1 MSRAATVAAPRILH
15 SSRHLLRFVASGSR
29 RIRPLGTVYSSQD
42 DLQNT
47 HPKERIM
54 NIAKHMESIFLAA
67 AVIGAA
73 TSYASAADAD
83 ATRLALSAPVSQMVV
98 HQAKMPVV
106 VVAAK
111 RLTAAEKA
119 AL

>member
-1 MSRAATVAAPRILH
+1 
-15 SSRHLLRFVASGSR
+15 
-29 RIRPLGTVYSSQD
+29 
-42 DLQNT
+42 
-47 HPKERIM
+47 M

-83 ATRLALSAPVSQMVV
+83 ATRLAVSAPVSQMVV

-106 VVAAK
+106 VVTAK

-119 AL
+119 VL

>member
-1 MSRAATVAAPRILH
+1 MSRAATDAAPRFLH
-15 SSRHLLRFVASGSR
+15 SSRHLLRFVASASR
-29 RIRPLGTVYSSQD
+29 RIHPLGTVYSSQD

-47 HPKERIM
+47 HPKECIM